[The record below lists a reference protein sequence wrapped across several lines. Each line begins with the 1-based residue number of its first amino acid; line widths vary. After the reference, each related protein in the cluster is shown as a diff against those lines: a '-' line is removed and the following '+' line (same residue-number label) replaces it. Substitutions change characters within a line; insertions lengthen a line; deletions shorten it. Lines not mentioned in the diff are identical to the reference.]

1 MKRSSTKKPDRHG
14 RTGSFSLTGEPHAVR
29 SPSPVERKPAKASS
43 KSSGAKANPP
53 RRRRRASPDM
63 AGGADV
69 EAPRRGR
76 PVENLPDA
84 ADEFRSLVESVLTQH
99 PRATHR
105 EMLEAFNKHAR
116 NRYSLP
122 YFRAW
127 LAPAESKLH
136 RRFSPKLVERASARF
151 KEVYGVPPRKRR
163 P

>member
-1 MKRSSTKKPDRHG
+1 MKRSSTDKPDRHG
-14 RTGSFSLTGEPHAVR
+14 RTGSFSLTG
-29 SPSPVERKPAKASS
+29 SPPSTRAPAGRRPSKASP
-43 KSSGAKANPP
+43 KASGAKTAPP
-53 RRRRRASPDM
+53 RRSRRASPGM
-63 AGGADV
+63 TGGADV

-84 ADEFRSLVESVLTQH
+84 ASEFRALVESVLAQH

-136 RRFSPKLVERASARF
+136 RRFAPKLVVRAASRF
-151 KEVYGVPPRKRR
+151 KEVYGVRPRGRR
-163 P
+163 T